1 MSDSRKNFVI
11 LQYFRGIAALL
22 VLLHHIT
29 GLMYDEYDFKY
40 QYFNGYFSPGWAG
53 VDFFFVLSGFII
65 FYIHEKD
72 IGDRKKFKPFLLKR
86 IVRIYPIYWIATLL
100 WLPIFLTFD
109 DHRVSIV
116 KSFLLFPQETT
127 PVLQVG
133 WSLSY
138 EMLFYLILSLLILL
152 RPKYSLPIL
161 SIWIVGILINLPNI
175 DQNLYEHIIFS
186 PYNIEFLLGAI
197 AAYIVKR
204 SNIRLGWLALIIGI
218 IGFLLSWLSIQ
229 YGVFGKFTV
238 VRIFGFGLS
247 SALIIIGSAAIDLRW
262 GNLPKSNAL
271 FYLGD
276 ASYSIYLIH
285 FPVFRVLGK
294 IFSVANI
301 YNTLGLWLLTTIIL
315 IVTILIG
322 CLFHNFTEKPTLKII
337 NDLINRRKRTDE
349 IIKQVI

>member
-1 MSDSRKNFVI
+1 MSNSKKNFVI

-29 GLMYDEYDFKY
+29 GLMYEEYGF
-40 QYFNGYFSPGWAG
+40 QYNYLNGYFSPGWAG

-72 IGDRKKFKPFLLKR
+72 LGDKTKFKPFLLKR
-86 IVRIYPIYWIATLL
+86 VVRIYPIYWIATLL
-100 WLPIFLTFD
+100 WLPIFLTFN
-109 DHRVSIV
+109 DHRVSIM

-138 EMLFYLILSLLILL
+138 EMLFYLILSLLIFL

-175 DQNLYEHIIFS
+175 DQNLYQHIIFS
-186 PYNIEFLLGAI
+186 PYNIEFLLGVV
-197 AAYIVKR
+197 AAYLVKR
-204 SNIRLGWLALIIGI
+204 FNNRLGWLVLIVGI
-218 IGFLLSWLSIQ
+218 TGFLLSWLSIQ
-229 YGVFGKFTV
+229 YGVFGKFTIA
-238 VRIFGFGLS
+238 RILGFGLS
-247 SALIIIGSAAIDLRW
+247 SALIIGGSAAIDLRW
-262 GNLPKSNAL
+262 SNLPRSNVL

-301 YNTLGLWLLTTIIL
+301 YNTLGLWLSTTVILIITII
-315 IVTILIG
+315 IG
-322 CLFHNFTEKPTLKII
+322 CLFHTFVENPMLKMLNTI
-337 NDLINRRKRTDE
+337 LKRRKGKNE
-349 IIKQVI
+349 IIKQAI